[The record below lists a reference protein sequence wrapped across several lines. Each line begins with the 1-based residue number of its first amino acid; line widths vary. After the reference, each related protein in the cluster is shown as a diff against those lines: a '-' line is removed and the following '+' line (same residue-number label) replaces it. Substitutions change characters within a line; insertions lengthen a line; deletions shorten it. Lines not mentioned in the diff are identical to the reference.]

1 VGVKSLP
8 QTLTSSLAINLAVL
22 LVLAITGVGSESAQ
36 KIDLQ
41 ALLSDPAAM
50 EKLVVEYRPDMQTFL
65 FVYGTGRVIKQAHS
79 ISASNSLVPTCSGK
93 IGQDEVR
100 ELVKDIVVHRF
111 FDLPIRSFVF
121 ATASDDFDD
130 FLKELKL
137 HSIVID
143 DGSHRAQRDF
153 AEGIYNDKKE
163 FIPMDFST
171 IEEVLRRIEKSAL
184 GNKPC
189 TISPGVRLPPVTS
202 SGVLPA
208 SRNISSG
215 QLQN

>member
-1 VGVKSLP
+1 VRVKSLLRTP
-8 QTLTSSLAINLAVL
+8 TSSLAISLAVL
-22 LVLAITGVGSESAQ
+22 LVLVTAALGSESAQ
-36 KIDLQ
+36 KIDLK

-50 EKLVVEYRPDMQTFL
+50 EKLVIEYRPDMQTFL
-65 FVYGTGRVIKQAHS
+65 FVYGTGRVVKQAHS
-79 ISASNSLVPTCSGK
+79 IRAPNALVPTCTGK

-100 ELVKDIVVHRF
+100 ELVQEIVVHHF

-121 ATASDDFDD
+121 ARASDDFDD

-143 DGSHRAQRDF
+143 DGSHRAHRDF

-163 FIPMDFST
+163 FIPLDFSA

-189 TISPGVRLPPVTS
+189 TISPGIQLPPVTS

-208 SRNISSG
+208 SGNIARG

>member
-1 VGVKSLP
+1 MGVKSLP
-8 QTLTSSLAINLAVL
+8 QTLTSSLAVSLAVL
-22 LVLAITGVGSESAQ
+22 FVPATTALGSESAQ
-36 KIDLQ
+36 EIDLQ

-65 FVYGTGRVIKQAHS
+65 FVYGTGRVVKQAHS
-79 ISASNSLVPTCSGK
+79 ISAPNSLVPTCTGK

-100 ELVKDIVVHRF
+100 ELVQEIIVRHF
-111 FDLPIRSFVF
+111 FDLPIRSFWF

-163 FIPMDFST
+163 FIPPDFSA
-171 IEEVLRRIEKSAL
+171 IEEMLQRIEKSAL

-189 TISPGVRLPPVTS
+189 TISPGIQLPPITS

-208 SRNISSG
+208 SGNIARQ

>member
-1 VGVKSLP
+1 M
-8 QTLTSSLAINLAVL
+8 
-22 LVLAITGVGSESAQ
+22 VLAAAALGSEWAQ

-41 ALLSDPAAM
+41 PLLSDPAAL
-50 EKLVVEYRPDMQTFL
+50 EKLVIEYRPDMQTFL
-65 FVYGTGRVIKQAHS
+65 FVYGTGRVVKQAHS
-79 ISASNSLVPTCSGK
+79 IRAPNALVPTCTGK

-100 ELVKDIVVHRF
+100 ELVREFIVHRF

-121 ATASDDFDD
+121 ARASDDFDD
-130 FLKELKL
+130 FLKELKQ

-153 AEGIYNDKKE
+153 AEGIYNGKKE
-163 FIPMDFST
+163 FIPLDFSA

-189 TISPGVRLPPVTS
+189 TISPGIQLPPVTS
-202 SGVLPA
+202 AGALPVFCPN
-208 SRNISSG
+208 RHHIG
-215 QLQN
+215 RT